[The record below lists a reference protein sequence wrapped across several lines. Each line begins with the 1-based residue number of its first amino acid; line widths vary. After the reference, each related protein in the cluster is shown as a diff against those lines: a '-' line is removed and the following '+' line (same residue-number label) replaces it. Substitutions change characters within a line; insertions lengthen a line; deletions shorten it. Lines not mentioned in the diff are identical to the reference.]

1 MTPPQLFEA
10 DHCGLASATA
20 ALLAG
25 GVIGFP
31 TDTVYGLAAS
41 LETPAAVTAIS
52 LLKGRPTSQ
61 PLILMVAECG
71 EVERYARM
79 SSFARRIADRHWPG
93 ALTLILPALEAASVL
108 GGGPTVGVRIP
119 AHPIALA
126 LLRQSGP
133 LATTSANRH
142 GLAPA
147 LGAAEAVEQLP
158 GLAGVIRE
166 PPEDRLP
173 REPSSI
179 LDLSSEPP
187 RLLRAGRLDAAAL
200 GLVDGGGTERRD

>member
-41 LETPAAVTAIS
+41 LEMPAAVTAIS

-79 SSFARRIADRHWPG
+79 SSLARRIADRHWPG

-142 GLAPA
+142 G
-147 LGAAEAVEQLP
+147 
-158 GLAGVIRE
+158 E
-166 PPEDRLP
+166 PPLTTAEDLAAHMGG
-173 REPSSI
+173 EVALV
-179 LDLSSEPP
+179 LD
-187 RLLRAGRLDAAAL
+187 AGRCAGLPSTVVDCTGDAPRVLREGRVPGPEVVEVAS
-200 GLVDGGGTERRD
+200 GGA